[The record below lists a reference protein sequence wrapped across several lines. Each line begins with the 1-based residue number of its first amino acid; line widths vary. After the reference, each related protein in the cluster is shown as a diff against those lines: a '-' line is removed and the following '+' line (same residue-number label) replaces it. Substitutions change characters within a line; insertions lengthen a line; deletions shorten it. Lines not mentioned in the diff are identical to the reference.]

1 MYDIFVLPILQKRS
15 KTHPGLPSNVYILS
29 LFFTMPLFSLF
40 SLFLSMFAQRRYNVG
55 RVIEFYAA
63 TEGNVNL
70 FNSTG
75 KQGALGYIPV
85 RIANALYP
93 LK

>member
-1 MYDIFVLPILQKRS
+1 
-15 KTHPGLPSNVYILS
+15 
-29 LFFTMPLFSLF
+29 
-40 SLFLSMFAQRRYNVG
+40 MFAQRRYNVG

-75 KQGALGYIPV
+75 KLGALGYIPV

>member
-1 MYDIFVLPILQKRS
+1 MLWRLYQ
-15 KTHPGLPSNVYILS
+15 
-29 LFFTMPLFSLF
+29 LFFSHINLFSF
-40 SLFLSMFAQRRYNVG
+40 FLLAPQRRYHVG

-75 KQGALGYIPV
+75 KPGALGYIPIP
-85 RIANALYP
+85 IANLLYP

>member
-1 MYDIFVLPILQKRS
+1 M
-15 KTHPGLPSNVYILS
+15 
-29 LFFTMPLFSLF
+29 
-40 SLFLSMFAQRRYNVG
+40 G

>member
-1 MYDIFVLPILQKRS
+1 MPIRS
-15 KTHPGLPSNVYILS
+15 HT
-29 LFFTMPLFSLF
+29 FSLSPDS
-40 SLFLSMFAQRRYNVG
+40 SLPQRRYHVG

-75 KQGALGYIPV
+75 KQGALGYIPIP
-85 RIANALYP
+85 IANLLYP

>member
-1 MYDIFVLPILQKRS
+1 VK
-15 KTHPGLPSNVYILS
+15 
-29 LFFTMPLFSLF
+29 
-40 SLFLSMFAQRRYNVG
+40 

-75 KQGALGYIPV
+75 KCIVTPDFMCAVWLS
-85 RIANALYP
+85 LTC
-93 LK
+93 

>member
-1 MYDIFVLPILQKRS
+1 VR
-15 KTHPGLPSNVYILS
+15 
-29 LFFTMPLFSLF
+29 
-40 SLFLSMFAQRRYNVG
+40 

-75 KQGALGYIPV
+75 KQGPLGYIPV
-85 RIANALYP
+85 FIANLLYP

>member
-1 MYDIFVLPILQKRS
+1 MR
-15 KTHPGLPSNVYILS
+15 
-29 LFFTMPLFSLF
+29 
-40 SLFLSMFAQRRYNVG
+40 

-75 KQGALGYIPV
+75 KRGALGYIPIF
-85 RIANALYP
+85 IAKAVYP
-93 LK
+93 IK

>member
-1 MYDIFVLPILQKRS
+1 MLLCCQ
-15 KTHPGLPSNVYILS
+15 T
-29 LFFTMPLFSLF
+29 
-40 SLFLSMFAQRRYNVG
+40 RYGVK

-75 KQGALGYIPV
+75 KQGPLGYIPPLV
-85 RIANALYP
+85 AKLLYP